1 MELQHCNV
9 KIFVED
15 SGKLDFPSF
24 NPIFQ
29 KWIREKATGDLLID
43 VADYLHVPEGPGM
56 VLVGLEADYAM
67 DHTDG
72 RWGLRYNR
80 KAVLPGNNSDR
91 LRSALKCA
99 LEACLR
105 LETDPLLAG
114 KIKFRTDEIQI
125 FINDRALAPNT
136 PETWQALQ
144 KDFQTVLEKL
154 YQGNS
159 FRMEPATD
167 PRARFGV
174 RVNAPKA
181 PTLAQIL
188 KNLG

>member
-15 SGKLDFPSF
+15 PSRLDFSVF

-29 KWIREKATGDLLID
+29 KWIREKVTDDLLID

-56 VLVGLEADYAM
+56 VLIGLQADYAM
-67 DHTDG
+67 DNTDG
-72 RWGLRYNR
+72 RWGLKYNR
-80 KAVLPGNNSDR
+80 KASLAGNNQDR

-99 LEACLR
+99 LLACQR
-105 LETDPLLAG
+105 LEADPALKG
-114 KIKFRTDEIQI
+114 KIKFRNDEVEI

-136 PETWQALQ
+136 PETWKTCQA
-144 KDFQTVLEKL
+144 DFQGVLGKLFGSDGMRVEPEK
-154 YQGNS
+154 
-159 FRMEPATD
+159 D

-174 RVNAPKA
+174 RVFSPKA
-181 PTLAQIL
+181 PALAQIL

>member
-15 SGKLDFPSF
+15 PSGLDFPSF

-29 KWIREKATGDLLID
+29 KWIQEKTTDDLLID

-56 VLVGLEADYAM
+56 VLIGLEADYAM

-72 RWGLRYNR
+72 RWGLKYNR
-80 KAVLPGNNSDR
+80 KAPLSGNNQER

-99 LEACLR
+99 LLAAQR
-105 LETDPLLAG
+105 LESDPLLAG

-125 FINDRALAPNT
+125 FINDRALAPNQ
-136 PETWQALQ
+136 PETWKACEG
-144 KDFQTVLEKL
+144 DFQSVLNKL
-154 YQGNS
+154 YGGNS
-159 FRMEPATD
+159 FKVETEKN
-167 PRARFGV
+167 PRERFGV
-174 RVNAPKA
+174 RVFNPKA
-181 PTLAQIL
+181 PALAQLL
-188 KNLG
+188 KNLS